1 MDKIRTHWKI
11 VVASIV
17 IITIIVGL
25 VMIINKFFRKP
36 TTNKQS
42 GQIKSTLKAADP
54 NIKVDLKPAD
64 LGKTLTLTITNYP
77 SDITSIEYELTYQ
90 TENNKQEGVFG
101 QIKLENREKSIQR
114 ELTLGTCSSGVCRY
128 HNLTDGLGLLTIK
141 FNSPKGAS
149 RFQKEFKLI

>member
-11 VVASIV
+11 VVASI
-17 IITIIVGL
+17 IIIAIIAGL
-25 VMIINKFFRKP
+25 VLIINKFFHRSAI
-36 TTNKQS
+36 NKQS

-54 NIKVDLKPAD
+54 NIKVNLKPAD
-64 LGKTLTLTITNYP
+64 LGKTLTLTITDY
-77 SDITSIEYELTYQ
+77 SFDITSIEYELTYQ

-128 HNLTDGLGLLTIK
+128 HKLIDGLGLLTIK
-141 FNSPKGAS
+141 FNSPGGAS